1 MDSPSPDPVTRTS
14 LFIDGAPCPGAGE
27 LPVRDPANPA
37 VVVGIAAA
45 ASRDQALRAV
55 AAAKRAQP
63 AWAALAPSRRAAM
76 LDASLDVLAQFQDE
90 DARILSLENG
100 KIKRE
105 SVFDLLSFNRRFG
118 LASALAEQVD
128 AVSVLPGPPYE
139 TTVAYVPL
147 GVVTIIVPYN
157 WPLSILGA
165 SLPFALLAG
174 NTVIVKPPPTTP
186 LAVTRVVQRV
196 AQQLPPGVL
205 GVVTGEDAEIGEALV
220 KNDDVAMVSF
230 TGSPGGG
237 RRIMQMASNSLTKVM
252 LELGGNDPAI
262 ILDDALLDEDALG
275 RMFDGTFRTSGQ
287 ICMAVKRI
295 YVHRSRYREV
305 VDGFVANLEKTV
317 LGHGLDPATTM
328 GPLNNARQR
337 DFVAG
342 LVGEARSAGA
352 EVREFAAL
360 PEGEGLR
367 DGYFLRPS
375 VVLDPDPSLR
385 VVTEE
390 QFGPTIP
397 IIPFDD
403 EAAAIEAASDT
414 WAGLCSSVWTEDLTR
429 AAAVGAQLAS
439 GYVFVNNHG
448 PSWLDQRAPF
458 GGVKGSGI
466 GREMGLE
473 GLREFMATRSIAMPR
488 G

>member
-1 MDSPSPDPVTRTS
+1 MSYQGSQDPVRTG
-14 LFIDGAPCPGAGE
+14 LFIGGVAKSAAGDF
-27 LPVRDPANPA
+27 PVIDPANPA
-37 VVVGIAAA
+37 VTVGFAAA
-45 ASRDQALRAV
+45 ASREQALEAV
-55 AAAKRAQP
+55 AAAKKAQP
-63 AWAALAPSRRAAM
+63 DWAARTPAERAAL
-76 LDASLDVLAQFQDE
+76 LDASLGVLAAFQDD

-105 SVFDLLSFNRRFG
+105 AVFDLLSFNRRFG
-118 LASALAEQVD
+118 LASALADQVED
-128 AVSVLPGPPYE
+128 VTVLPGPPHE

-186 LAVTRVVQRV
+186 LAITRVVQRV
-196 AQQLPPGVL
+196 AEQLPAGVL
-205 GVVTGEDAEIGEALV
+205 NVVTGLDAEIGEALV

-237 RRIMQMASNSLTKVM
+237 RRIMEMASNSLTKVM
-252 LELGGNDPAI
+252 LELGGNDPAV
-262 ILDDALLDEDALG
+262 ILDDAVLDADALN
-275 RMFDGTFRTSGQ
+275 RMFDGTFRTTGQ

-305 VDGFVANLEKTV
+305 VDGFTARLEKTV
-317 LGHGLDPATTM
+317 LGHGLDEATTM

-337 DFVAG
+337 DFVAQ
-342 LVGEARSAGA
+342 LVDEARAAGT
-352 EVREFAAL
+352 EVRDFAVL
-360 PEGEGLR
+360 PREEGLR

-375 VVLDPDPSLR
+375 LVLDPDPSLR
-385 VVTEE
+385 VVQEE

-403 EAAAIEAASDT
+403 DAQAIEAANDT
-414 WAGLCSSVWTEDLTR
+414 WAGLCSSVWTADLTR
-429 AAAVGAQLAS
+429 AAKVGAKLTS

-448 PSWLDQRAPF
+448 PSSLDQRAPF
-458 GGVKGSGI
+458 GGVRGSGI
-466 GREMGLE
+466 GREMGIE
-473 GLREFMATRSIAMPR
+473 GLREFMATRSIALPR